1 MPRDLLKPIRPGLV
15 AMLLALPA
23 AAQDQ
28 PPVPGEALG
37 DRMGQLFSDLMAE
50 VDPWMADLL
59 DKLGDLTGWH
69 APEVLPNGDILIRRR
84 LPPDQPPDQ
93 PSDSES
99 GSGSGE
105 PFEL

>member
-1 MPRDLLKPIRPGLV
+1 MPHDLLKPIRPCLV

-28 PPVPGEALG
+28 PPDQGEALG
-37 DRMGQLFSDLMAE
+37 DRMGRLFSDLLAE

-84 LPPDQPPDQ
+84 LPPDQP
-93 PSDSES
+93 SDSES
-99 GSGSGE
+99 GSGSAE
-105 PFEL
+105 PLEL

>member
-1 MPRDLLKPIRPGLV
+1 MPHDLLKPLKIALFPLLV
-15 AMLLALPA
+15 ALPA
-23 AAQDQ
+23 QAQ
-28 PPVPGEALG
+28 EADSLT
-37 DRMGQLFSDLMAE
+37 DRMGRLFSDLMAE

-84 LPPDQPPDQ
+84 APEDQ
-93 PSDSES
+93 PSEPSSDPE
-99 GSGSGE
+99 SGE

>member
-1 MPRDLLKPIRPGLV
+1 MPHDLLKPLRIALFPL
-15 AMLLALPA
+15 LLALPA
-23 AAQDQ
+23 QAQE
-28 PPVPGEALG
+28 GGGLT

-84 LPPDQPPDQ
+84 VPEDQ
-93 PSDSES
+93 PSEPSSDPE
-99 GSGSGE
+99 SGE